1 MKLNRATIITVIV
14 TLGLGLL
21 LGAVFFGGSEKTG
34 TEEEHE
40 HDLTEVNGVWT
51 CSMHPQVRQPGPG
64 ACPFCGMDLI
74 PLTTDGGGDPTI
86 LKMSNA
92 AIQLANIQTTVIS
105 TGVTESGIKL
115 NGKVKV
121 DERRVNTQTTHYS
134 ARIEKLFKNYTGEY
148 IRKGAK
154 IASLYSPELLAAQE
168 ELIEAKELEAS
179 NPTLVEA
186 ARNKL
191 HHWKLTTEQIHE
203 IEKTGIPIRNYDL
216 LSDYTGILTRK
227 MVNSGDHL
235 MEGEAIIEVTDLS
248 KIWVVFDVYEK
259 DIEQLRL
266 NDKLRFSSNA
276 SNREMDATIAFIS
289 PQVNPQTRIVEVR
302 ADVDN
307 KDNLLIPEMFVQGTI
322 AAKGISGLTVP
333 KSAVLWTGERS
344 IVYVKLENGSDFQLR
359 EVVLGVRTGDHYMVE
374 SGLNDG
380 DEVVTN
386 GAFTLDAESQLR
398 GNNSMMNPI
407 SVVVNLEDA
416 VFKEVELPE
425 FKDFTN
431 MVTPEFQK
439 QLTALSLEYVKL
451 KDLMVEGDGDKIRK
465 AGIVVEGA
473 LKNVDMSLTKGDGHM
488 HWMAMLNPMQESLTA
503 ISSTEDRDVQRLQFI
518 NLSKALINAVQSF
531 GTSIDSPLYVQFC
544 PMANQNKGAAWI
556 SLNEEI
562 INPFYGDAML
572 NCGNIEDIITNE
584 K

>member
-1 MKLNRATIITVIV
+1 
-14 TLGLGLL
+14 
-21 LGAVFFGGSEKTG
+21 
-34 TEEEHE
+34 
-40 HDLTEVNGVWT
+40 
-51 CSMHPQVRQPGPG
+51 MHPQVRQPGPG

-154 IASLYSPELLAAQE
+154 IAFLYSPELLAAQE

-276 SNREMDATIAFIS
+276 SNREMDATIAFI
-289 PQVNPQTRIVEVR
+289 
-302 ADVDN
+302 
-307 KDNLLIPEMFVQGTI
+307 
-322 AAKGISGLTVP
+322 
-333 KSAVLWTGERS
+333 
-344 IVYVKLENGSDFQLR
+344 
-359 EVVLGVRTGDHYMVE
+359 
-374 SGLNDG
+374 
-380 DEVVTN
+380 
-386 GAFTLDAESQLR
+386 
-398 GNNSMMNPI
+398 
-407 SVVVNLEDA
+407 
-416 VFKEVELPE
+416 
-425 FKDFTN
+425 
-431 MVTPEFQK
+431 
-439 QLTALSLEYVKL
+439 
-451 KDLMVEGDGDKIRK
+451 
-465 AGIVVEGA
+465 
-473 LKNVDMSLTKGDGHM
+473 
-488 HWMAMLNPMQESLTA
+488 
-503 ISSTEDRDVQRLQFI
+503 
-518 NLSKALINAVQSF
+518 
-531 GTSIDSPLYVQFC
+531 
-544 PMANQNKGAAWI
+544 
-556 SLNEEI
+556 
-562 INPFYGDAML
+562 
-572 NCGNIEDIITNE
+572 
-584 K
+584 

>member
-1 MKLNRATIITVIV
+1 
-14 TLGLGLL
+14 
-21 LGAVFFGGSEKTG
+21 
-34 TEEEHE
+34 
-40 HDLTEVNGVWT
+40 
-51 CSMHPQVRQPGPG
+51 
-64 ACPFCGMDLI
+64 
-74 PLTTDGGGDPTI
+74 
-86 LKMSNA
+86 
-92 AIQLANIQTTVIS
+92 
-105 TGVTESGIKL
+105 
-115 NGKVKV
+115 
-121 DERRVNTQTTHYS
+121 
-134 ARIEKLFKNYTGEY
+134 
-148 IRKGAK
+148 
-154 IASLYSPELLAAQE
+154 
-168 ELIEAKELEAS
+168 
-179 NPTLVEA
+179 
-186 ARNKL
+186 
-191 HHWKLTTEQIHE
+191 
-203 IEKTGIPIRNYDL
+203 
-216 LSDYTGILTRK
+216 
-227 MVNSGDHL
+227 
-235 MEGEAIIEVTDLS
+235 
-248 KIWVVFDVYEK
+248 
-259 DIEQLRL
+259 
-266 NDKLRFSSNA
+266 
-276 SNREMDATIAFIS
+276 
-289 PQVNPQTRIVEVR
+289 VR

-544 PMANQNKGAAWI
+544 PMANQNKGATWI

-562 INPFYGDAML
+562 INPYYGDAML